1 MVIILMEER
10 KKMRNLIL
18 KSNYFI
24 LLFILVIYFSFLGV
38 ANAGNYGSGIYGAFL
53 YSASDTTNPTV
64 TAFVIPS
71 TSSSLAVSIS
81 SFTASDNQAVTGY
94 LLTETSS
101 TPSAGLGTWT
111 GSAPT
116 TYTFA
121 TAGSK
126 ILYAWAKDAAGN
138 VSSSLND
145 SVVITLPDITSPT
158 VTAFVIPATSSS
170 LVVSVSSFT
179 ATDNLAVTG
188 YLLTETSST
197 PSAGLGTWTTPAP
210 TTYTFA
216 TAGSKTLY
224 AWAKDA
230 AGNVSSSLNDSVN
243 ITLPDI
249 TSPTV
254 TAFVIPST
262 STSLVVSVSS
272 FTASDNTAV
281 TGYLLTETSSTP
293 SAGLGTWTGSAP
305 TTYTFATAGSKT
317 LYAWAKDAAGNVS
330 SSLNDSVVITL
341 PEDNT
346 KPVVTAFSIPSTSTT
361 LIVSISTFTATDAN
375 GVIGYKITESSNAP
389 LAGDSGWTLNTPTTY
404 TFSSIG
410 EKILYAWAKDSAGNI
425 SDSLNDSVII
435 TLPSSNGG
443 SSGSYKPTFVSNQI
457 PNTVV
462 NNTNDINL
470 DILLIKSVLKYGMT
484 NIEVKKL
491 QIFLNNHNYPIAL
504 LGMGSL
510 NNETT
515 YFGSLTKKA
524 VIKFQLANGLV
535 GDGIVGEMTRSII
548 NKLISSSV
556 KPVVPV
562 INTPILKL
570 NSILKFGSKGDE
582 VIELQKLLKEK
593 GYFNLELNS
602 NFGPATKSAV
612 IKFQLANGLVGDGIV
627 GEMTWVLLK

>member
-1 MVIILMEER
+1 
-10 KKMRNLIL
+10 MRNLIL
-18 KSNYFI
+18 KSKYFI
-24 LLFILVIYFSFLGV
+24 LLFLFISYFGFLGV
-38 ANAGNYGSGIYGAFL
+38 VNAGNYGSGIYGTFL
-53 YSASDTTNPTV
+53 YSASDTTSPNV

-71 TSSSLAVSIS
+71 TSTSLTVSVS
-81 SFTASDNQAVTGY
+81 SFTATDNQAVTGY
-94 LLTETSS
+94 HLTETSS

-111 GSAPT
+111 GS
-116 TYTFA
+116 
-121 TAGSK
+121 
-126 ILYAWAKDAAGN
+126 
-138 VSSSLND
+138 
-145 SVVITLPDITSPT
+145 
-158 VTAFVIPATSSS
+158 
-170 LVVSVSSFT
+170 
-179 ATDNLAVTG
+179 
-188 YLLTETSST
+188 
-197 PSAGLGTWTTPAP
+197 AP

-230 AGNVSSSLNDSVN
+230 AGNVSSSLNDSVT
-243 ITLPDI
+243 ITLPDN
-249 TSPTV
+249 TPPTV

-262 STSLVVSVSS
+262 ATSLVVSVSS

-293 SAGLGTWTGSAP
+293 SAGLGTWTGLAP

-346 KPVVTAFSIPSTSTT
+346 KPVVTAFSIPATSTSLT
-361 LIVSISTFTATDAN
+361 VSISTFTATDAN
-375 GVIGYKITESSNAP
+375 GVIGYKITESSTAP
-389 LAGDSGWTLNTPTTY
+389 LAGDSGWTLNPPANY

-410 EKILYAWAKDSAGNI
+410 EKILYAWAKDSAGNV
-425 SDSLNDSVII
+425 SNSLNDSVII

-443 SSGSYKPTFVSNQI
+443 SSGSYNPVFISNQV
-457 PNTVV
+457 PNTIV
-462 NNTNDINL
+462 NNINNINSDIP
-470 DILLIKSVLKYGMT
+470 LIKSVLKYGMT
-484 NIEVKKL
+484 SNEVKKL
-491 QIFLNNHNYPIAL
+491 QVFLNNHNYPIAL
-504 LGMGSL
+504 LGVGSL

-548 NKLISSSV
+548 DKLVSSSV

-562 INTPILKL
+562 INTPTLKL

-627 GEMTWVLLK
+627 GEMTWALLK